1 MVYLDVLELMNIISV
16 LFCRY
21 SFPFGRPEGA
31 LKATIALFE
40 RVSLV
45 IFYFFNCISMLEFSY
60 SLTQFLKD

>member
-45 IFYFFNCISMLEFSY
+45 IFTL
-60 SLTQFLKD
+60 LTVYLCWNPLIP